1 MLILEQPLTQLI
13 NDMDKYMFLSLVE
26 MWMDICEEM

>member
-1 MLILEQPLTQLI
+1 MLISEQPLTQLI
-13 NDMDKYMFLSLVE
+13 DDMDKYMFLSLVE